1 MLMENVL
8 SRKGMTDLTW
18 IGPSHMSARG
28 SLSYNAYRV
37 PYCTVASVRPGELC
51 HVYNL

>member
-8 SRKGMTDLTW
+8 SRVGTTDLTW
-18 IGPSHMSARG
+18 IGPSHKSARG
-28 SLSYNAYRV
+28 SLSCNAWV

-51 HVYNL
+51 HVY